1 MTTTQY
7 DAFTAAALEICQS
20 IDDAHRGMTRGK
32 ADLLIAIRRFEE
44 LELAREV
51 GARTTAQWLTRRYGM
66 SKSTAHEYVSV
77 AHRLAQF
84 PYLEHH
90 FA

>member
-1 MTTTQY
+1 MITTQY

-51 GARTTAQWLTRRYGM
+51 GARSTSTSAWRTGWLSFLTSSTILPRATSTTTRWCA
-66 SKSTAHEYVSV
+66 SC
-77 AHRLAQF
+77 
-84 PYLEHH
+84 
-90 FA
+90 